1 MVEKSSFEQPEFV
14 DNGTVDWIPVTAAFS
29 EIQDILNEHA
39 DELKGLARHSTQ
51 SISYAIEGAG
61 ITPVLKPGKH
71 PRSKI
76 VNVCVMMGDS
86 IAEEATVVLQGITNT
101 IKFSATE
108 KAGKV
113 RIFTILKESL
123 HFIDAVRAET
133 TGNRR
138 IIISLTLESMEEKE

>member
-1 MVEKSSFEQPEFV
+1 MVEKSVFEQPEFI
-14 DNGTVDWIPVTAAFS
+14 DNGTVNWIPVTAAFS

-39 DELKGLARHSTQ
+39 DELKGLARHNTQ

-61 ITPVLKPGKH
+61 TTPVLKPGRH
-71 PRSKI
+71 TRSRL
-76 VNVCVMMGDS
+76 VNAYVLMGDS

-113 RIFTILKESL
+113 RIFTILKDSL
-123 HFIDAVRAET
+123 HFIDMVKAET

-138 IIISLTLESMEEKE
+138 IVVTLTLESTEEQ